1 MSFLL
6 TCPRCLVCPPLA
18 ALTCARFKI
27 LPLYRGGGGGT
38 RKAGCGSPAGPGWVG
53 DQGNKYLCSA
63 GCCSFC
69 HAAPYSLG
77 NGHWKPLLAQMR
89 GSSRAGSVRQG
100 WAPASRASRAT
111 RAWQIS
117 GPQPGRVC
125 PLSLD
130 TLCSLQVFTT
140 PAQQP
145 VATPLMTP
153 SYSYTTPS
161 QPITTP
167 QYQLQANTTPQ
178 STQSQTQSQPSSS
191 SRQRQQPK

>member
-1 MSFLL
+1 MQQGHASASCQQGSAEHAELQ
-6 TCPRCLVCPPLA
+6 PR
-18 ALTCARFKI
+18 
-27 LPLYRGGGGGT
+27 
-38 RKAGCGSPAGPGWVG
+38 
-53 DQGNKYLCSA
+53 
-63 GCCSFC
+63 
-69 HAAPYSLG
+69 
-77 NGHWKPLLAQMR
+77 
-89 GSSRAGSVRQG
+89 
-100 WAPASRASRAT
+100 
-111 RAWQIS
+111 
-117 GPQPGRVC
+117 RVY
-125 PLSLD
+125 PLSSNH
-130 TLCSLQVFTT
+130 LCFLQVFTT

>member
-1 MSFLL
+1 MQQGRAPTSCQQGSAEHAKLL
-6 TCPRCLVCPPLA
+6 PC
-18 ALTCARFKI
+18 
-27 LPLYRGGGGGT
+27 
-38 RKAGCGSPAGPGWVG
+38 
-53 DQGNKYLCSA
+53 
-63 GCCSFC
+63 
-69 HAAPYSLG
+69 
-77 NGHWKPLLAQMR
+77 
-89 GSSRAGSVRQG
+89 
-100 WAPASRASRAT
+100 
-111 RAWQIS
+111 
-117 GPQPGRVC
+117 RVY
-125 PLSLD
+125 PLSSNR
-130 TLCSLQVFTT
+130 LCFLQVFTT

>member
-1 MSFLL
+1 MQ
-6 TCPRCLVCPPLA
+6 
-18 ALTCARFKI
+18 
-27 LPLYRGGGGGT
+27 
-38 RKAGCGSPAGPGWVG
+38 
-53 DQGNKYLCSA
+53 QG
-63 GCCSFC
+63 
-69 HAAPYSLG
+69 
-77 NGHWKPLLAQMR
+77 R
-89 GSSRAGSVRQG
+89 
-100 WAPASRASRAT
+100 APASRQQGSAEHAKLLPCSLAGFT
-111 RAWQIS
+111 
-117 GPQPGRVC
+117 
-125 PLSLD
+125 LSSNS
-130 TLCSLQVFTT
+130 LCFLQVFTT